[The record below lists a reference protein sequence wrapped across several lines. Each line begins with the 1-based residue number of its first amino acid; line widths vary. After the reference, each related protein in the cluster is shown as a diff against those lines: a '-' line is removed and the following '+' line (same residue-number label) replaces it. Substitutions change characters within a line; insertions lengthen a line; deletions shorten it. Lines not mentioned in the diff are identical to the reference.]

1 MLRTVAVAVLF
12 SYAAFAA
19 EPGTPPPAGQPKP
32 GAAGSPPPGQMGGAP
47 PPAAPLKGQ
56 ELNDALYA
64 LGLDL
69 GRNIAPFQ
77 LTKAEL
83 GEVVKGLTDEVNN
96 APTKRVKFDE
106 QRPKLQQLFMSRREA
121 YQAIEQK
128 KNAEVASGEIKKG
141 EAYQATAA
149 KEAGA
154 EKTAS
159 GLIIKHLKPGTGA
172 SPQPTDTVSVHYKG
186 TLTDGTEFDSSYK
199 RNAPA
204 EFPLNGV
211 IPCWTEGVGKM
222 KVGGKAK
229 LTCPFKIAYGEQGR
243 PPTIPG
249 GATLVFEVE
258 LLSIKGK

>member
-1 MLRTVAVAVLF
+1 MFRIIAVAVLF
-12 SYAAFAA
+12 SFSALAADAGTAA
-19 EPGTPPPAGQPKP
+19 QAGKPPPAP
-32 GAAGSPPPGQMGGAP
+32 GAP
-47 PPAAPLKGQ
+47 PPAVPLKGK

-83 GEVVKGLTDEVNN
+83 AEVVKGMTDEVTN
-96 APTKRVKFDE
+96 AKEKRVKLDD

-121 YQAIEQK
+121 YQAIEDK
-128 KNAEVASGEIKKG
+128 KNAEKAADEIKKS
-141 EAYQATAA
+141 TAFLETA
-149 KEAGA
+149 GKEAGV
-154 EKTAS
+154 EKLPS
-159 GLIIKHLKPGTGA
+159 GLILKHLKPGTGA
-172 SPQPTDTVSVHYKG
+172 SPAPTDTVSVHYKG
-186 TLTDGTEFDSSYK
+186 TLIDGTEFDSSYK

-204 EFPLNGV
+204 EFPLNQV

-229 LTCPFKIAYGEQGR
+229 LICPYKIAYGEAGR

-249 GATLVFEVE
+249 GATLIFEVE
-258 LLSIKGK
+258 LLSIKGAAK

>member
-1 MLRTVAVAVLF
+1 MLRSMAVAVLF
-12 SYAAFAA
+12 STAAFAA
-19 EPGTPPPAGQPKP
+19 APAGAPD
-32 GAAGSPPPGQMGGAP
+32 AGSGS
-47 PPAAPLKGQ
+47 AALSGK

-83 GEVVKGLTDEVNN
+83 QEVIKGLTDEVTE
-96 APTKRVKFDE
+96 APNKRVKFED
-106 QRPKLQQLFMSRREA
+106 QRPKLQQLFMTRREA

-128 KNAEVASGEIKKG
+128 KNAEKAKGEITKG
-141 EAYQATAA
+141 EQYQATAA
-149 KEAGA
+149 KEPGA
-154 EKTAS
+154 EKLPS
-159 GLIIKHLKPGTGA
+159 GLIIKHLKQGTGA
-172 SPQPTDTVSVHYKG
+172 SPAASDTVSVHYKG

-199 RNAPA
+199 RNSPA

-229 LTCPFKIAYGEQGR
+229 LVCPYKIAYGEQGR

-258 LLSIKGK
+258 LLAIKGK

>member
-1 MLRTVAVAVLF
+1 MLRSMAVAVLF
-12 SYAAFAA
+12 STAALAA
-19 EPGTPPPAGQPKP
+19 APAAAPDAGSGPPALSGK
-32 GAAGSPPPGQMGGAP
+32 
-47 PPAAPLKGQ
+47 

-83 GEVVKGLTDEVNN
+83 QEVIKGLTDEVTE
-96 APTKRVKFDE
+96 APNKRVKFED
-106 QRPKLQQLFMSRREA
+106 QRPKLQQLFMTRREA

-128 KNAEVASGEIKKG
+128 KNAEKAKGEITKG
-141 EAYQATAA
+141 EQYQATAA

-154 EKTAS
+154 EKLPS
-159 GLIIKHLKPGTGA
+159 GLIIKHLKQGTGA
-172 SPQPTDTVSVHYKG
+172 SPAASDTVSVHYKG

-229 LTCPFKIAYGEQGR
+229 LVCPYKIAYGEQGR

-258 LLSIKGK
+258 LLAIKGK